1 MPSQRN
7 TQMYMFN
14 KKHRED
20 EFNTLNVMVFFYK
33 WRKPIV
39 YLGIISLIIS
49 FLVSFLITPKFKSTV
64 ILFPS
69 TNVSPSKALLS
80 ENPGANQ
87 DIGKFGEEEEAEQ
100 LLQILNSDEI
110 RDRVVAKYNLLE
122 HYKISQDYKYRMSK
136 LIEKY
141 EDNITFK
148 RTEFMSVKITVFD
161 TDAQIAANIANDI
174 ASLSDSIH
182 NKIVKQRAQKALN
195 LVEKTYNDLKT
206 EIKADDDSLQKL
218 RLLGVN
224 DYESQSERLNEGLAK
239 AILEGKSGAVKSF
252 EDRLNNLAK
261 YGGAYVA
268 IRDNLEFKRK
278 QLSFLKA
285 RYDEAKLDVDQN
297 LPYKFM
303 VNSAYK
309 AEKSAYPLRWL
320 IVLLSFLGTEI
331 LLILFLILFDNYKN
345 LRK

>member
-1 MPSQRN
+1 
-7 TQMYMFN
+7 MYMFN
-14 KKHRED
+14 KKYRED

-33 WRKPIV
+33 WKKPFI
-39 YLGIISLIIS
+39 YLGVFSIVISTI
-49 FLVSFLITPKFKSTV
+49 VCYLITPKYKSTV
-64 ILFPS
+64 VLFPS

-80 ENPGANQ
+80 ENPGTNQ

-110 RDRVVAKYNLLE
+110 RDLIVKKYNLLE
-122 HYKISQDYKYRMSK
+122 HYKIPADYKYRMSK

-174 ASLSDSIH
+174 SALSDSIH
-182 NKIVKQRAQKALN
+182 NKIVKQRAQKALD
-195 LVEKTYNDLKT
+195 LVEKTYLDLKK
-206 EIKADDDSLQKL
+206 EIQADDDSLQKL
-218 RLLGVN
+218 RMLGVN
-224 DYESQSERLNEGLAK
+224 DYESQSERLNEGLSK
-239 AILEGKSGAVKSF
+239 AILEGKQGAIKAF
-252 EDRLNNLAK
+252 EERLDNLAQ

-268 IRDNLEFKRK
+268 IRDNLEHKRK
-278 QLSFLKA
+278 QLSFLKS

-303 VNSAYK
+303 VNAAYK
-309 AEKSAYPLRWL
+309 SEKSAYPVKWL
-320 IVLLSFLGTEI
+320 VILLSFLGTEI
-331 LLILFLILFDNYKN
+331 LLTISLIILDNYKN